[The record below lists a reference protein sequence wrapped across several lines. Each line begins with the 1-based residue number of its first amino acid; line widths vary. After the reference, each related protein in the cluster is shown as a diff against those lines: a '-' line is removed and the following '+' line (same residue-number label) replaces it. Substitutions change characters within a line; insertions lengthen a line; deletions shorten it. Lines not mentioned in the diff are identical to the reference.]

1 MAVSNDTALRELSI
15 LTSAYERVFRKLIR
29 LLIGRI
35 SLKRI
40 QEMIQVIFVEEAEEK
55 LKQQGPN
62 QNVTLNDLAMLADVD
77 TRTIKKA
84 RSYIALSMP
93 FHQNTGFLSE
103 LVPEASV
110 IDVWGTSSNYTDQE
124 TGKPR
129 PLKIRGPGNS
139 FESLIKESTTTA
151 GVDVEAFIQHLLE
164 SESIELIADETEV
177 QLVGTHY
184 TSFASK
190 DQSAGLKVGL
200 AAVSNLLD
208 TITHNL
214 LAPAQGDKAFYQRG
228 CWTTRLGKEDRDK
241 LRTMTKRFLL
251 KSDEKASE
259 LIEQYE
265 RGLSGN
271 EQITAGISMFY
282 FEEERVV

>member
-1 MAVSNDTALRELSI
+1 MALENDPALRELSVI
-15 LTSAYERVFRKLIR
+15 TRAFEQVFRKLVR

-55 LKQQGPN
+55 LKQKSPN
-62 QNVTLNDLAMLADVD
+62 QIATLNDLAMLADVD
-77 TRTIKKA
+77 IRIIKKT

-103 LVPEASV
+103 LIPESCV
-110 IDVWGTSSNYTDQE
+110 IDVWGSNSKYKDQQ

-129 PLKIRGPGNS
+129 TLKIKGPGVT
-139 FESLIKESTTTA
+139 FESLIKESTSST
-151 GVDVEAFIQHLLE
+151 GVDVETFIHHLLE
-164 SESIELIADETEV
+164 SKAIILLADEGEV
-177 QLVGTHY
+177 RLVGANY
-184 TSFASK
+184 SSFALK
-190 DQSAGLKVGL
+190 DQSASLKVGL
-200 AAVSNLLD
+200 AVVSNLLD

-214 LAPAQGDKAFYQRG
+214 FAPTQGDGAFYQRG

-241 LRTMTKRFLL
+241 LREMTQRFLL
-251 KSDEKASE
+251 KSDEKARE
-259 LIEQYE
+259 LIGQYE
-265 RGLSGN
+265 RELASN

-282 FEEERVV
+282 FEEDQIV